1 MYTKYEYKGNISVTI
16 LCSQNGRQKATFVC
30 LQPKVRVVKKCHLCA
45 SHSPLNVYSEPSA
58 WPEETQQWLNNL
70 CSKIIPPEAPV
81 CRACEKFIKHY
92 TSKDN
97 IIPRWLPKGA
107 RSKARSY
114 CRVEGCRDVSH
125 TTSSIT
131 YEAAREH
138 LDLIEAS
145 QDDPTISPLTL
156 CNSHYQHL
164 YKEVHFP
171 QPCAACSSQPRY
183 GGDYTHH
190 CPDPE
195 KNNILKAD
203 IRF

>member
-1 MYTKYEYKGNISVTI
+1 MSTVSPQHGLKRLNSGSTTYVLKSFH
-16 LCSQNGRQKATFVC
+16 QRPQFVVH
-30 LQPKVRVVKKCHLCA
+30 VR
-45 SHSPLNVYSEPSA
+45 N
-58 WPEETQQWLNNL
+58 
-70 CSKIIPPEAPV
+70 
-81 CRACEKFIKHY
+81 FIKHY

-97 IIPRWLPKGA
+97 IIPRWMTKEA
-107 RSKARSY
+107 RSKAR
-114 CRVEGCRDVSH
+114 CCCMVEGCGDVSH

-131 YEAAREH
+131 YEVAREH
-138 LDLIEAS
+138 LDLIETS

-171 QPCAACSSQPRY
+171 QPCVACSSQPRY

-195 KNNILKAD
+195 KKNIFKAD
-203 IRF
+203 IGF